1 MDENIKKIKENILA
15 STKNIE
21 GIVEGLKNIKG
32 NTIIIGTGGSRVVAE
47 FASSVLTAK
56 NHIITKVVDS
66 RDLKYLDLSL
76 YENIFIASY
85 SGSNF
90 GVKSCFDN
98 NLNKYLLTHRVT
110 KIDDEVLLSYEM
122 ESEHS
127 FISLNSSVI
136 PMAILLKYYFGD
148 NFDILIEEIFNKVNK
163 EAFINING
171 EFINIFSG
179 VDTLASAAFLETTFA
194 EAGLSAPLM
203 HEKYS
208 YCHGRSTINKGH
220 KHQAI
225 YLGNNNRDLDS
236 ALQEVLEIQMTDYL
250 ILDNLFDDPIVNDFY
265 LTIACIY
272 LLRNIAASRGIDLSD
287 IKYDKEAVK
296 RLYYFKGSM

>member
-1 MDENIKKIKENILA
+1 MDENIKKIKANILT

-21 GIVEGLKNIKG
+21 GLVEDLKSIKG

-76 YENIFIASY
+76 YENIFITSY

-90 GVKSCFDN
+90 GVKSCFN
-98 NLNKYLLTHRVT
+98 NDLKKYLLTHRVT

-122 ESEHS
+122 EGEHS
-127 FISLNSSVI
+127 FISLNSSII
-136 PMAILLKYYFGD
+136 PMAILLKYYFD
-148 NFDILIEEIFNKVNK
+148 DKFDILIEDIFNKVNK
-163 EAFINING
+163 DEFLNIT
-171 EFINIFSG
+171 EEYINIFYG
-179 VDTLASAAFLETTFA
+179 IDTRTSATFLETTFA
-194 EAGLSAPLM
+194 ESGISAPLM

-208 YCHGRSTINKGH
+208 YCHGRSTINKKH

-225 YLGNNNRDLDS
+225 YLGNNNCDLDN
-236 ALQEVLEIQMTDYL
+236 ALKEVLEIQMTDYL
-250 ILDNLFDDPIVNDFY
+250 VIDNIYDDSIVNDFY

-272 LLRNIAASRGIDLSD
+272 LLRNIAASKGIDLSN
-287 IKYDKEAVK
+287 IKYDKEAVR

>member
-1 MDENIKKIKENILA
+1 MDENIKKIKENIFG

-21 GIVEGLKNIKG
+21 GIIEKIKNIKG

-56 NHIITKVVDS
+56 NHIITNVVDS

-76 YENIFIASY
+76 YKNIFITSY

-98 NLNKYLLTHRVT
+98 NLKKYLLTHRVT

-122 ESEHS
+122 EGEHS
-127 FISLNSSVI
+127 FISLNSSII
-136 PMAILLKYYFGD
+136 PMAILLKYYFND
-148 NFDILIEEIFNKVNK
+148 KFDILIEDIFNKVNK
-163 EAFINING
+163 EEFLNIT
-171 EFINIFSG
+171 EEYINIFYG
-179 VDTLASAAFLETTFA
+179 IDTRTSATFLETTFA
-194 EAGLSAPLM
+194 ESGISAPLM

-208 YCHGRSTINKGH
+208 YCHGRSTINKKH

-225 YLGNNNRDLDS
+225 YLGNNNCDLDNS
-236 ALQEVLEIQMTDYL
+236 LKEVLEIQMTDYL
-250 ILDNLFDDPIVNDFY
+250 VIDNLYDDPIVNDFY
-265 LTIACIY
+265 LTIVCIY
-272 LLRNIAASRGIDLSD
+272 LLRNIAASKSIDLSN